1 LVSHA
6 AAKLALELVG
16 CAPSTRPAKV
26 ALEEST
32 IAAVVAMAMNARK
45 GIDMLRASLAWGFS
59 TLDYLNRRFK
69 AI

>member
-16 CAPSTRPAKV
+16 CGPSNRPAKV

-45 GIDMLRASLAWGFS
+45 GIDMLRASLA
-59 TLDYLNRRFK
+59 
-69 AI
+69 